1 MVPLIVDG
9 QKDGNE
15 LVSAFTDLASNT
27 FETYVVAKLE
37 QSFLPCQRVEIHRVQ
52 KRAVQIEDCGF
63 RQLTA
68 LHVRIT
74 APSRIGSLSA
84 WCQHLGQARHQKRAK
99 CARSIGKGP
108 FAA

>member
-52 KRAVQIEDCGF
+52 KRAVQIEDSGF

-68 LHVRIT
+68 LHVRIAT
-74 APSRIGSLSA
+74 AAQNKMDQDAIASLA
-84 WCQHLGQARHQKRAK
+84 G
-99 CARSIGKGP
+99 
-108 FAA
+108 FAAYIVACSPTAAALRSFQG